1 MSIARSVK
9 PFAPNVSPLQASGI
23 SIPGV
28 NPNGSVLDGTLV
40 GDLRDRA
47 TDLGNGAWDTVTNTD
62 FLVNAGIGLIAG
74 AFASKVKRPSLSFPA
89 LSASLQVALGVGQAL
104 KAGASTI
111 QEITNAGKGFKTSVT
126 VSPQPVN
133 LIRREAISKTV
144 EDNSSPT
151 LQFLKY
157 PKDLSSKYCFEMSL
171 YDYKRL
177 DGFPDSSQSN
187 PGLSNARIKLPLPTN
202 LVDVIS
208 LQYNNLSMGPIRGP
222 LFDIIK
228 AAANTAD
235 SATSIQNFG
244 TIVSDTTANIIKK
257 ITEDSSVAR
266 LIGRQMLQGVSPTTA
281 AAVDLAL
288 GNTPN
293 PHQVVTFSGVNLRS
307 FQFSWRLSP
316 NNKDESLEIQ
326 RIILLLKQKTLPKKD
341 SEFLLKY
348 PNYVKLKLHPE
359 QINTLFRF
367 RTMVVDSFT
376 INYAPS
382 GSVAFHGDDSP
393 VEYEISMAMREV
405 DIQTSEDYDEALYSF
420 VE

>member
-1 MSIARSVK
+1 MPVVYKDSIE
-9 PFAPNVSPLQASGI
+9 LASGTI
-23 SIPGV
+23 IGGGIDIGGTATNLV
-28 NPNGSVLDGTLV
+28 NAGQAK
-40 GDLRDRA
+40 A
-47 TDLGNGAWDTVTNTD
+47 TDLAQGAWDTVTNTD
-62 FLVNAGIGLIAG
+62 FIVNAGIGLIA
-74 AFASKVKRPSLSFPA
+74 ASFAKKVKRPSLSFPA

-111 QEITNAGKGFKTSVT
+111 QEIANAGKGFKTSVT

-133 LIRREAISKTV
+133 LIQRDAVSRTV
-144 EDNSSPT
+144 ENNSSVSSE
-151 LQFLKY
+151 FLKY
-157 PKDLSSKYCFEMSL
+157 PTDLSSKYCFEMSL

-177 DGFPDSSQSN
+177 EGFPDSSQN
-187 PGLSNARIKLPLPTN
+187 APGISNANIKLPLPTN

-228 AAANTAD
+228 GAANAAD
-235 SATSIQNFG
+235 GVTSIQNFG
-244 TIVSDTTANIIKK
+244 TIVGDATTSIIKK

-288 GNTPN
+288 GNIPN
-293 PHQVVTFSGVNLRS
+293 PHQIVTFSGVNLRS

-316 NNKDESLEIQ
+316 NNRKDSKVIQ
-326 RIILLLKQKTLPKKD
+326 RLIMLLKQKTLPRKD
-341 SEFLLKY
+341 STFLLKY
-348 PNYVKLKLHPE
+348 PNYVKLRLHPE

-382 GSVAFHGDDSP
+382 GSVAFHGDDTP

-405 DIQTSEDYDEALYSF
+405 DIQTAEDYDDFFTGE
-420 VE
+420 